1 MRHRAKDAR
10 QQPGAERRE
19 HQSAENGP
27 ARLMAREADGVARIV
42 GGVMGDVD
50 VRKPDRP
57 DNESAEQS
65 SEHRRGES
73 VGPGEALR
81 PGSRS
86 GADDVRLHDRILGWG
101 DREYRLPDA
110 ASPPPEPELPGGLL
124 SGPEAH

>member
-1 MRHRAKDAR
+1 MRHRGKDAR

-19 HQSAENGP
+19 HQSAENGH
-27 ARLMAREADGVARIV
+27 ARLMARKADGVARIV

-57 DNESAEQS
+57 YNESAEQS

-86 GADDVRLHDRILGWG
+86 GADDVRLHDRIRGLG
-101 DREYRLPDA
+101 DSEYRLPDPA
-110 ASPPPEPELPGGLL
+110 NPPPVPEFR
-124 SGPEAH
+124 